1 MLHYLGGI
9 YLRGIILDSGM
20 WEGVGGCL
28 GGRGGM
34 QGECVGFGLPGILV
48 DSLLGNVV
56 APKMDNEV
64 GKTRNDGVKVLL
76 ELVVLGCKIRE
87 RGRRRT

>member
-28 GGRGGM
+28 GGKGGI
-34 QGECVGFGLPGILV
+34 QGKCIGFGLPGILV
-48 DSLLGNVV
+48 DSLLRNVV
-56 APKMDNEV
+56 TPKMDYEV
-64 GKTRNDGVKVLL
+64 GKTRNDGVKVSS